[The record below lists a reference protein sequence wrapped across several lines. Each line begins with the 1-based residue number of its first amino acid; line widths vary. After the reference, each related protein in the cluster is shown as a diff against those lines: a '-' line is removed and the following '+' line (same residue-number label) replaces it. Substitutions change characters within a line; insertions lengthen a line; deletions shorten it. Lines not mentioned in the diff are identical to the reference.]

1 MSTEDRPLV
10 LLVEDNEAIRGAFSV
25 LLEESG
31 YRMDEAGTGAD
42 ALRCAARS
50 RPHLILMDLGLP
62 DMNGL
67 EAVRRLKAQAE
78 TRDIPI
84 VALTGRT
91 LDADEQACRDAGCAA
106 YFAKPVSSQA
116 LLGKLGELLAG

>member
-1 MSTEDRPLV
+1 MTQGAKPLV

-31 YRMDEAGTGAD
+31 YRMNQAGTGAE
-42 ALRCAARS
+42 ALRQAADE
-50 RPHLILMDLGLP
+50 PPDLILMDLGLP

-67 EAVRRLKAQAE
+67 EAVRTLKADDG
-78 TRDIPI
+78 TREIPV

-91 LDADEQACRDAGCAA
+91 LDADEQACLDAGCTA

-116 LLGKLGELLAG
+116 LLGKLAELLRG